1 MGRAP
6 GRAGVSKVSVL
17 LDLHLADADEVHD
30 HPEPESLI
38 IAPAHHT
45 RHGSPTPLPLQVR
58 RQAARQLA
66 VKPETLAISYK
77 DTTLEAGKPLIQYGV
92 EAGSTL
98 DFGPRPHTHVAA
110 VPAPPSGGPGPA
122 SSSPS
127 PYSLPRQ

>member
-1 MGRAP
+1 MEVFVMGRAP

-17 LDLHLADADEVHD
+17 LDLHLADADE
-30 HPEPESLI
+30 
-38 IAPAHHT
+38 
-45 RHGSPTPLPLQVR
+45 VR

>member
-1 MGRAP
+1 MRCTTT
-6 GRAGVSKVSVL
+6 RNF
-17 LDLHLADADEVHD
+17 
-30 HPEPESLI
+30 ESLI
-38 IAPAHHT
+38 VAPPPLHAT

-77 DTTLEAGKPLIQYGV
+77 DTTLEAGKPLVQYGV

-110 VPAPPSGGPGPA
+110 VPAPPPSPSGGPGLA
-122 SSSPS
+122 SSSPA
-127 PYSLPRQ
+127 PFSLPRQ